1 MSDLGHDM
9 ISDSDS
15 HVRIDPRLADLPHE
29 ELLAVVKRQA
39 EAIRILQHK
48 ARERA
53 AVVEALERKLRDPRD

>member
-1 MSDLGHDM
+1 M
-9 ISDSDS
+9 ISDDDS
-15 HVRIDPRLADLPHE
+15 HVRIDPRLADLPRD

-53 AVVEALERKLRDPRD
+53 AAVDALERELRDLRA